1 MTLPYTKIAAL
12 PVLWRVGVFLLGLAV
27 IWIPLALPLHLLLRS
42 DPNTETIATMG
53 LLFIEFFL
61 LVWFWGRR
69 VKERDRPFAYYGLVW
84 TRQNG
89 LYCLH
94 GLALGTGM
102 TIALF
107 LTMAAC
113 GWVEFVS
120 ADHVVR
126 VMVEGLGVALG
137 VGLAEEFVFR
147 GWLLDEL
154 ETDYSPSVALWSSA
168 VLFAI
173 AHYLKPVAEMIR
185 TFPQFPSLVLLGL
198 ILVWAKRQTQHR
210 LGLSIGLHGGLVW
223 GYYIINVGALVQYR
237 DRVPPWVTGIDRNP
251 LAGLLG
257 ITFLIALALWVRR
270 RGDGICED
278 RPQGTS

>member
-1 MTLPYTKIAAL
+1 LVTLPYTKIAAL

-53 LLFIEFFL
+53 LLFSEFFI

-69 VKERDRPFAYYGLVW
+69 VKKRDRPFAYYGLVW
-84 TRQNG
+84 TRHNS

-94 GLALGTGM
+94 GLALGVGM

-113 GWVEFVS
+113 GWVEFVT
-120 ADHVVR
+120 ANHVVR
-126 VMVEGLGVALG
+126 VMIEGLGVALG

-154 ETDYSPSVALWSSA
+154 ETDYSPPVALWSSA

-173 AHYLKPVAEMIR
+173 AHYFKPVEEMIR
-185 TFPQFPSLVLLGL
+185 TFPQFPSLTLLGA
-198 ILVWAKRQTQHR
+198 ILVWAKRRAKNR
-210 LGLSIGLHGGLVW
+210 LGFAIGLHGGLVW
-223 GYYIINVGALVQYR
+223 GYYIINVGQLVEYR

-251 LAGLLG
+251 IAGLLG
-257 ITFLIALALWVRR
+257 ITFLIALALWVRP
-270 RGDGICED
+270 GSDGSH
-278 RPQGTS
+278 GAG

>member
-12 PVLWRVGVFLLGLAV
+12 PAPGRVGVFLLGLAAV
-27 IWIPLALPLHLLLRS
+27 WIPLALPLHLLLRS

-53 LLFIEFFL
+53 LLFIEFFI

-69 VKERDRPFAYYGLVW
+69 VKKRDRPFAYYGLVW
-84 TRQNG
+84 TRSNG
-89 LYCLH
+89 LDCLH

-113 GWVEFVS
+113 GWVDFV
-120 ADHVVR
+120 AAQPVVP
-126 VMVEGLGVALG
+126 VMLEGLGVALG

-147 GWLLDEL
+147 GWLLDEI
-154 ETDYSPSVALWSSA
+154 ETDYSPGAGMWGSA
-168 VLFAI
+168 ALFAI
-173 AHYLKPVAEMIR
+173 AHYIKPVEEMLR
-185 TFPQFPSLVLLGL
+185 TFPQFPSLILLGL
-198 ILVWAKRQTQHR
+198 ILVWAKRQSQHR
-210 LGLSIGLHGGLVW
+210 LGLPIGLHSGLVW
-223 GYYIINVGALVQYR
+223 GYYIINVGELVQYR

-257 ITFLIALALWVRR
+257 IIFLIVLALWVRR
-270 RGDGICED
+270 GSD
-278 RPQGTS
+278 RLHRPS